1 MAEWTLSV
9 SQLNEYVR
17 RQLAGDPML
26 RSVRVEGE
34 ISGFKHHVSGHKYFT
49 LKDDKARVQCVMFRQ
64 NALSLD
70 FSPKEGMKVVATG
83 SASLFVRDGAY
94 QLYVESMREAGAGDL
109 YREFERRKKKLADEG
124 LFDPALKRPLPA
136 FPRAIGVVTAPGGA
150 AFWDI
155 VRVCQARN
163 PHVGIVLS
171 PCAVQGDGAAEDIAR
186 AIARLNARGG
196 VDVLLVG
203 RGGGSIEDLWAFNEE
218 VVARAIRASAIPVI
232 SCVGHEIDFTI
243 ADFAADARAATPSNA
258 AELAVPVYAELV
270 RAVDALGERLAS
282 GLKARLALSR
292 ARLLALGASAALTMP
307 GKLILEGRKNRLETL
322 WQREQA
328 AMQQRLNAAQRT
340 LALAKRSLDA
350 LNPMSVLRRGFA
362 VVEKADGA
370 FARAKA
376 SRFFCTMAACARTWT
391 RWRKNRKK
399 RRWIAPHRWS
409 VYYGRVDV

>member
-370 FARAKA
+370 LVTEAKSLREGEGIAVLLHDGRLRA
-376 SRFFCTMAACARTWT
+376 
-391 RWRKNRKK
+391 
-399 RRWIAPHRWS
+399 
-409 VYYGRVDV
+409 RVDAVEEKPEETQVDCAP

>member
-186 AIARLNARGG
+186 AIARLNARGRVARG
-196 VDVLLVG
+196 ARRRLDRRFVG
-203 RGGGSIEDLWAFNEE
+203 LQRRSGRAGHSRFSHSRDFLRGARDRFYDCGFCRRCACGHAVQCGGIGGSR
-218 VVARAIRASAIPVI
+218 VCRASAR
-232 SCVGHEIDFTI
+232 G
-243 ADFAADARAATPSNA
+243 
-258 AELAVPVYAELV
+258 
-270 RAVDALGERLAS
+270 DALGERLAS

-370 FARAKA
+370 LVTEAKSLREGEGIAVLLHDGRLRAHVDAVEEKPEETQA
-376 SRFFCTMAACARTWT
+376 DCA
-391 RWRKNRKK
+391 
-399 RRWIAPHRWS
+399 P
-409 VYYGRVDV
+409 

>member
-328 AMQQRLNAAQRT
+328 AMQQHLNAAQRT

-370 FARAKA
+370 LVTEAKSLREGEGIAVLLHDGRLRA
-376 SRFFCTMAACARTWT
+376 
-391 RWRKNRKK
+391 
-399 RRWIAPHRWS
+399 
-409 VYYGRVDV
+409 RVDAVEEKPEETQVDCAP

>member
-328 AMQQRLNAAQRT
+328 VMQQRLNAAQRT

-370 FARAKA
+370 LVTEAKSLREGEGIAVLLHDGRLRAHVDAVEEKTEETQA
-376 SRFFCTMAACARTWT
+376 DCA
-391 RWRKNRKK
+391 
-399 RRWIAPHRWS
+399 P
-409 VYYGRVDV
+409 

>member
-186 AIARLNARGG
+186 AIARLNACGG

-370 FARAKA
+370 LVTEAKSLREGEGIAVLLHDGRLRAHVDAVEEKPEE
-376 SRFFCTMAACARTWT
+376 TQVDCA
-391 RWRKNRKK
+391 
-399 RRWIAPHRWS
+399 P
-409 VYYGRVDV
+409 

>member
-370 FARAKA
+370 LVTEAKSLREGDGSAVLLHEGRLRA
-376 SRFFCTMAACARTWT
+376 
-391 RWRKNRKK
+391 
-399 RRWIAPHRWS
+399 H
-409 VYYGRVDV
+409 VDAVEEKP

>member
-370 FARAKA
+370 LVTEAKSLREGEGIAVLLHDGRLRAHVDA
-376 SRFFCTMAACARTWT
+376 VEENPEETQVDCA
-391 RWRKNRKK
+391 
-399 RRWIAPHRWS
+399 P
-409 VYYGRVDV
+409 

>member
-270 RAVDALGERLAS
+270 RAVDALASRSPS

-370 FARAKA
+370 LVTEAKSLREGEGIAVLLHDGRLRAHVDAVEEKPEETQA
-376 SRFFCTMAACARTWT
+376 DCA
-391 RWRKNRKK
+391 
-399 RRWIAPHRWS
+399 P
-409 VYYGRVDV
+409 

>member
-1 MAEWTLSV
+1 MNS
-9 SQLNEYVR
+9 S
-17 RQLAGDPML
+17 AG
-26 RSVRVEGE
+26 
-34 ISGFKHHVSGHKYFT
+34 
-49 LKDDKARVQCVMFRQ
+49 
-64 NALSLD
+64 
-70 FSPKEGMKVVATG
+70 
-83 SASLFVRDGAY
+83 
-94 QLYVESMREAGAGDL
+94 
-109 YREFERRKKKLADEG
+109 KKLADEG

-370 FARAKA
+370 LVTEAKSLREGEGIAVLLHDGRLRAHVDAVEEKPEE
-376 SRFFCTMAACARTWT
+376 TQVDCA
-391 RWRKNRKK
+391 
-399 RRWIAPHRWS
+399 P
-409 VYYGRVDV
+409 

>member
-328 AMQQRLNAAQRT
+328 VMQQRLNAAQRT

-370 FARAKA
+370 LVTEAKSLREGEGIAVLLHDGRLRAHVDTVEEKPEETQA
-376 SRFFCTMAACARTWT
+376 DCA
-391 RWRKNRKK
+391 
-399 RRWIAPHRWS
+399 P
-409 VYYGRVDV
+409 

>member
-171 PCAVQGDGAAEDIAR
+171 PCSVQGDGAAEDIAR

-328 AMQQRLNAAQRT
+328 VMQQRLNAAQRT

-370 FARAKA
+370 LVTEAKSLREGEGIAVLLHDGRLRAHVDTVEEKPEETQA
-376 SRFFCTMAACARTWT
+376 DCA
-391 RWRKNRKK
+391 
-399 RRWIAPHRWS
+399 P
-409 VYYGRVDV
+409 

>member
-328 AMQQRLNAAQRT
+328 VMQQRLNAAQRT

-370 FARAKA
+370 LVTEAKSLREGEGIAVLLHDGRLRAHVDAVEEKPEETLA
-376 SRFFCTMAACARTWT
+376 DCAT
-391 RWRKNRKK
+391 
-399 RRWIAPHRWS
+399 
-409 VYYGRVDV
+409 

>member
-186 AIARLNARGG
+186 AIARLNARSG

-270 RAVDALGERLAS
+270 RAVDALEE
-282 GLKARLALSR
+282 K
-292 ARLLALGASAALTMP
+292 P
-307 GKLILEGRKNRLETL
+307 EET
-322 WQREQA
+322 QV
-328 AMQQRLNAAQRT
+328 
-340 LALAKRSLDA
+340 D
-350 LNPMSVLRRGFA
+350 
-362 VVEKADGA
+362 
-370 FARAKA
+370 
-376 SRFFCTMAACARTWT
+376 CA
-391 RWRKNRKK
+391 
-399 RRWIAPHRWS
+399 P
-409 VYYGRVDV
+409 